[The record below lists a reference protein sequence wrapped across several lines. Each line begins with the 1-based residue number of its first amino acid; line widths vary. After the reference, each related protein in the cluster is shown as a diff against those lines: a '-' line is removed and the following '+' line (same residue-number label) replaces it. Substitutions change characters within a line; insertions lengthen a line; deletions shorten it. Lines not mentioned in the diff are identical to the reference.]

1 MPQPNSPE
9 TAQDLTE
16 RERQVLGA
24 VIETYVETAEPA
36 GSRTISQ
43 RSGLGLSAASIR
55 NTMSDLEEKGYL
67 YHPHTSAGR
76 IPTDRAYRAYVDAL
90 LHSQMTRGG
99 VEPSEMRQLREEL
112 AGGQANV
119 VDELLTRAAQVL
131 GVLTQELGLAV
142 GPSLA
147 EAVLERLELIRVSS
161 DRMLLVL
168 TLRSGVVRTIFVDV
182 PSVLEGEAVVQASLV
197 LNQRLAGLS
206 LKEIRQSLPD
216 RLRDAGP
223 TLESS
228 ELLNIF
234 IEEADALFDVPG
246 HHGRDLV
253 LGSTQALAGQ
263 PEFSSAARMQQL
275 MEVTEHRDLLRSTL
289 SDRKTRG
296 LTISIGSEHPDPTLA
311 PFTLV
316 TSSYRCGPLSGV
328 IGVMGPTRMPY
339 EKVVALV
346 DHTSRLIGDLL
357 Q

>member
-1 MPQPNSPE
+1 MPQHQSPE
-9 TAQDLTE
+9 TAKDLTE

-55 NTMSDLEEKGYL
+55 NTMSDLEGKGYL

-76 IPTDRAYRAYVDAL
+76 IPTDRAYRAYVNAL
-90 LHSQMTRGG
+90 LHTQIAGG
-99 VEPSEMRQLREEL
+99 GAAPSEIRQLREEL
-112 AGGQANV
+112 TSTQANV

-161 DRMLLVL
+161 ERMLLVL

-182 PSVLEGEAVVQASLV
+182 PSMLEGEAVVQAALV
-197 LNQRLAGLS
+197 LNQRLAGLP

-223 TLESS
+223 SPESS
-228 ELLNIF
+228 
-234 IEEADALFDVPG
+234 
-246 HHGRDLV
+246 
-253 LGSTQALAGQ
+253 
-263 PEFSSAARMQQL
+263 
-275 MEVTEHRDLLRSTL
+275 
-289 SDRKTRG
+289 
-296 LTISIGSEHPDPTLA
+296 
-311 PFTLV
+311 
-316 TSSYRCGPLSGV
+316 
-328 IGVMGPTRMPY
+328 
-339 EKVVALV
+339 
-346 DHTSRLIGDLL
+346 
-357 Q
+357 